1 VVGAVTGSDHLRS
14 SSSGAGPQ
22 YFPAAGVRT
31 CSGWQSDR
39 AYASTWTTLSTNPL
53 GADHGVECDQANTEK
68 SVRIRVAAVSRRDRA
83 AARGSAGASSSG
95 YHVVPSGHERVG
107 DVRPDETCSSGDQ
120 VPRGIAPIFPPPRS
134 SPCKQ
139 LSRFEIN
146 MVLASGPASQA
157 RPRAA
162 AARDHG
168 RRAGASLSPPGR
180 LSPARPIR
188 RARGPGRPAARE
200 CARRR
205 RAGRCA
211 GTRW

>member
-83 AARGSAGASSSG
+83 AARGSAGGVELRLCHLLGLDELGRGSG
-95 YHVVPSGHERVG
+95 GGELRV
-107 DVRPDETCSSGDQ
+107 RIACS
-120 VPRGIAPIFPPPRS
+120 VA
-134 SPCKQ
+134 
-139 LSRFEIN
+139 
-146 MVLASGPASQA
+146 
-157 RPRAA
+157 
-162 AARDHG
+162 
-168 RRAGASLSPPGR
+168 
-180 LSPARPIR
+180 
-188 RARGPGRPAARE
+188 
-200 CARRR
+200 
-205 RAGRCA
+205 
-211 GTRW
+211 